1 MFQKS
6 NTLSTTFRG
15 VAESNVFDY
24 SNGTMTIRDLI
35 EAVGGVR
42 SAARLLGVA
51 PSTAHYY
58 CKHNRVPLK
67 RLLLLASVA
76 GRLSSGEYSYEDI
89 IKEFV

>member
-1 MFQKS
+1 
-6 NTLSTTFRG
+6 
-15 VAESNVFDY
+15 
-24 SNGTMTIRDLI
+24 MTIRDLI
-35 EAVGGVR
+35 ESVGGVR

-58 CKHNRVPLK
+58 CRTNRVPLK

-89 IKEFV
+89 IKEFA

>member
-1 MFQKS
+1 M
-6 NTLSTTFRG
+6 
-15 VAESNVFDY
+15 FDY
-24 SNGTMTIRDLI
+24 SNGTMTIRDLM

-76 GRLSSGEYSYEDI
+76 EQLSSRKYSYNQI
-89 IKEFV
+89 IKEFA

>member
-1 MFQKS
+1 M
-6 NTLSTTFRG
+6 
-15 VAESNVFDY
+15 FDY

-58 CKHNRVPLK
+58 CKKNRVPLK

-76 GRLSSGEYSYEDI
+76 EQLSSRKYSYNEI
-89 IKEFV
+89 IKEFA

>member
-6 NTLSTTFRG
+6 NTLSTVFIG
-15 VAESNVFDY
+15 VALLDSFDY
-24 SNGTMTIRDLI
+24 SNAMTIRELI

-58 CKHNRVPLK
+58 CKHNRIPLQ
-67 RLLLLASVA
+67 RLLVLAVMA
-76 GRLSSGEYSYEDI
+76 ERMSGQYTYEQI

>member
-1 MFQKS
+1 M
-6 NTLSTTFRG
+6 
-15 VAESNVFDY
+15 FDY
-24 SNGTMTIRDLI
+24 SNGTMTIRELM

-76 GRLSSGEYSYEDI
+76 EQLSSRKYSYNQI
-89 IKEFV
+89 IKEFA

>member
-1 MFQKS
+1 VFHVS
-6 NTLSTTFRG
+6 NTLSTIFIG
-15 VAESNVFDY
+15 VALLDLFDY
-24 SNGTMTIRDLI
+24 SNEMTIRELI

-67 RLLLLASVA
+67 RLLLLASTVE
-76 GRLSSGEYSYEDI
+76 RLSSRKFTFDEI
-89 IKEFV
+89 VREFA

>member
-1 MFQKS
+1 M
-6 NTLSTTFRG
+6 STVFIG
-15 VAESNVFDY
+15 VALLDSFEY
-24 SNGTMTIRDLI
+24 SNAMTIRDLM

>member
-6 NTLSTTFRG
+6 NTLSTDFIG
-15 VAESNVFDY
+15 VALLDVFDY
-24 SNGTMTIRDLI
+24 SNEMTIRELI

-67 RLLLLASVA
+67 RLLLLASTVE
-76 GRLSSGEYSYEDI
+76 RLSSRKFTFDEI
-89 IKEFV
+89 VREFA

>member
-1 MFQKS
+1 MFHIS
-6 NTLSTTFRG
+6 NTLSTDFTG
-15 VAESNVFDY
+15 VALLDSFDY
-24 SNGTMTIRDLI
+24 SNEMTIRELM

-67 RLLLLASVA
+67 RLLLLASTVE
-76 GRLSSGEYSYEDI
+76 RLSSRKFTFDEI
-89 IKEFV
+89 VREFA

>member
-1 MFQKS
+1 
-6 NTLSTTFRG
+6 
-15 VAESNVFDY
+15 VFDY